1 MRIALVAP
9 LVTTIAQPFVGGSQA
24 VVAAL
29 AQGMVQRKHEV
40 TLFARAGSS
49 VPDVEI
55 VQIATPDTVVPA
67 KFSAQDGAYPA
78 DAGFFAQANLFLDLF
93 LDVRQR
99 AHEFDLVHAHAFDW
113 PSFVCSTFIADI
125 PILHT
130 IHLPA
135 VTPEINAGLHVLHQR
150 QHPLTLITVSQACAR
165 GYVPYTS
172 FDHIVYNGSDLDA
185 IPFVA
190 QVPEDAPL
198 LYAGRITPE
207 KGVEEAIEI
216 AERAGC
222 PLLIAGGIYD
232 RAYYSERILPRLQS
246 AGDRVTYLG
255 QLRHDA
261 LWKLMGQ
268 VRGLLFPIQWDEP
281 FGLTPVEAMAA
292 GTPVIAFKRGAA
304 EEVIRHGETGFLVEP
319 DDCVQAAIL
328 VDKLGTL
335 SRAFCRAHVEAQ
347 FSLPHM
353 LDEYEQVY
361 RSVIRRNEAKRI

>member
-9 LVTTIAQPFVGGSQA
+9 LVTSIAQPFVGGAQA

-40 TLFARAGSS
+40 TLFARAGSF
-49 VPDVEI
+49 VPGVDI
-55 VQIATPDTVVPA
+55 VQISAPDTVVPA
-67 KFSAQDGAYPA
+67 TFATAGSADPA
-78 DAGFFAQANLFLDLF
+78 DAGFFAQANLFLNLF
-93 LDVRQR
+93 LDIRQR

-113 PSFVCSTFIADI
+113 PSFICSALITEI
-125 PILHT
+125 PVLHT

-135 VTPEINAGLHVLHQR
+135 VTPEINEGLRVLHQR
-150 QHPLTLITVSQACAR
+150 RHPLKLITVSQACAR
-165 GYVPYTS
+165 GYASYTL
-172 FDHIVYNGSDLDA
+172 FDHIIYNGSDLDA

-190 QVPEDAPL
+190 HVPEDAPL

-216 AERAGC
+216 AERAGR
-222 PLLIAGGIYD
+222 PLFIAGGIYD
-232 RAYYSERILPRLQS
+232 QVYYDERILPRLQS
-246 AGDRVTYLG
+246 AGSRVSYLG

-304 EEVIRHGETGFLVEP
+304 EEVIHHGETGFLVEP
-319 DDCVQAAIL
+319 GNCAQAAAL
-328 VDKLGTL
+328 VENLGTL
-335 SRAFCRAHVEAQ
+335 SRAGCRAHAEAH

-353 LDEYEQVY
+353 LDEYEQIY
-361 RSVIRRNEAKRI
+361 TSLMKRV